1 LSPVGADARPA
12 RQRRDDGACPAPAG
26 LATKKK
32 SLIATERDE
41 AARTAWQAQA
51 QTLDVQ
57 RLVFVDECST
67 TTSMTRRYGR
77 APGRA
82 RAVGQVP
89 RNYGANLSLIAS
101 LRLAGIGPAMT
112 LPGAVDAEAFVVY
125 VREVLVPGLRS
136 GDIVVMD
143 NLSVHK
149 DERVEPLL
157 DGAGATLLFLPAYS
171 PDYAPIEPAFSKIKA
186 WLRAA
191 ARRTQEELEAGIGQA
206 LAVVT
211 AQDARGWF
219 KHCGYPLPG
228 QP

>member
-1 LSPVGADARPA
+1 MDA
-12 RQRRDDGACPAPAG
+12 
-26 LATKKK
+26 KKK

-41 AARTAWQAQA
+41 AARAAWSCQAQL
-51 QTLDVQ
+51 LDVQ
-57 RLVFVDECST
+57 RLIFVDECST
-67 TTSMTRRYGR
+67 NTSMTRRYGR
-77 APGRA
+77 APRGE

-89 RNYGANLSLIAS
+89 RNYGPNLSLIAS
-101 LRLAGIGPAMT
+101 LRLAGAGPAMT

-125 VREVLVPGLRS
+125 VREVLVPALRP
-136 GDIVVMD
+136 GDLVVMD

-149 DERVEPLL
+149 DERVRPLI

-191 ARRTQEELEAGIGQA
+191 ARRTHEALAAAIGQA
-206 LAVVT
+206 LAAVT

-219 KHCGYPLPG
+219 EHCGYPLPG